1 MHITVWQTRSVR
13 KFGKGV
19 MRLRHGIFC
28 FFWLWIMFLLTACQL
43 ELPPITQGRTTSLDA
58 PFTLRANQSIAIA
71 GEDATIRLEPWVE
84 DKRCPTDGEC
94 AESGPVRIQVTL
106 WRDGRPT
113 TYPVFVAHTDQAGA
127 VLPDAP
133 GSELTAKVGPYL
145 ITLTAVTLSP
155 TGATPLA
162 MGEYAATF
170 VVSKDPTANPDT
182 DADMYVL
189 TDHPFTLAPGEQVI
203 LTGANITLTV
213 EAVVDGRCVA
223 GAACENPNGGVVQVE
238 LGWRAPGAAPQTITL
253 TAHTD
258 DTGAALPPAGVVRPF
273 RLFDGV
279 GFHLLSVTPT
289 PAAGVSTAPM
299 DYRVTLMLE
308 AGPRMSSGVD
318 FAEPGETF
326 ELGVGYTAIIGQ
338 DVLRVRF
345 DEVAA
350 DSRCPRLTVCVQAG
364 DVQVAITVAS
374 TGQRPTSYVLGGATD
389 SNGVLLETAEILH
402 DGFTVRLMQITPYPE
417 HPDTPIAADAYV
429 AVFVVDAPQVAPSN
443 APSDIPSDAPPVASS
458 DVPSDIPSVAPPDAS
473 LLPLLCI
480 NYSTLVRIT
489 AGTADGPAIQFT
501 EPLAQDAATDY
512 GQAHALCNK
521 PFGAEWMQATPGDI
535 DRFAEFLPESQP
547 FWVWDGMTG
556 GLQRGP

>member
-1 MHITVWQTRSVR
+1 MNGRFSLLL
-13 KFGKGV
+13 FGFV
-19 MRLRHGIFC
+19 L
-28 FFWLWIMFLLTACQL
+28 LLTACQL
-43 ELPPITQGRTTSLDA
+43 DLPPVTQGRTAPLDA
-58 PFTLRANQSIAIA
+58 PFTLRASQSIAIA
-71 GEDATIRLEPWVE
+71 GEDATIRLEPWAE
-84 DKRCPTDGEC
+84 DKRCPVGQEC
-94 AESGPVRIQVTL
+94 AESGPVRVQVTL
-106 WRDGRPT
+106 WRTGHPT

-145 ITLTAVTLSP
+145 ITLTAVTPYP
-155 TGATPLA
+155 TTATPPA
-162 MGEYAATF
+162 MGEHAATF

-203 LTGANITLTV
+203 LTGANIVLTV
-213 EAVVDGRCVA
+213 EAVIDGRCVA
-223 GAACENPNGGVVQVE
+223 DAACEDPNGGVVQVE
-238 LGWRAPGAAPQTITL
+238 LGWRAPDAAPQTITL

-258 DTGAALPPAGVVRPF
+258 DAGVALPPAGVVRPV

-279 GFHLLSVTPT
+279 GFHLLRVTPT
-289 PAAGVSTAPM
+289 PAAGVSTAPT

-402 DGFTVRLMQITPYPE
+402 DGFTVQLMQLTPYPE
-417 HPDTPIAADAYV
+417 YPDTPIAADAYV
-429 AVFVVDAPQVAPSN
+429 AVFAVDAPTVT
-443 APSDIPSDAPPVASS
+443 PSDVPLDAPPVAP
-458 DVPSDIPSVAPPDAS
+458 VDAS
-473 LLPLLCI
+473 LLPLLCV
-480 NYSTLVRIT
+480 NYSALARIA
-489 AGTADGPAIQFT
+489 AGTADDPAIQFT

-512 GQAHALCNK
+512 SQAHALCNK

-535 DRFAEFLPESQP
+535 DRFAEFLPEAQP